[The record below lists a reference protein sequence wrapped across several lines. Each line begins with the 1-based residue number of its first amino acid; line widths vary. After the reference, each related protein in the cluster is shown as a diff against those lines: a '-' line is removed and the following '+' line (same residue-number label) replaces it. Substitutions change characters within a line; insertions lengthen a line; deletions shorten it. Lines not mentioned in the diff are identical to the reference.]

1 MQELTVRSESI
12 QRIYNYYLENTLI
25 VNRRYQRK
33 LVWSIEEKAS
43 FIDSII
49 KSYPVPLIL
58 LAESNDDSGRIFEI
72 IDGMQRINAVTA
84 FVENEFAV
92 NGAYF
97 NLETMAETK
106 LQKDSGQL
114 VQKEPMLD
122 RKICAEFVS
131 YVFPMSTYKGASE
144 AEIDEVFRRINANGK
159 HLSRQ
164 EIRQAGALSNF
175 ADIVRQISSEIRGDT
190 SLSNRVELNNMKKI
204 SITSKDLP
212 YGINVDDV
220 FWVASAII
228 RREQVRES
236 KDEEIVADI
245 IAAMLLD
252 EMPASSSNILDE
264 FYSLK
269 AATKRSM
276 ELEKKIRIQSVD
288 NVKSNFFRVF
298 DEIKE
303 LLEIAGKTFNNLI
316 SKDKTFDK
324 VPRYYQIVFL
334 ALYKLLVEE
343 NKKVN
348 SQYDLLQI
356 MDGITANI
364 QLSKGG
370 GNWSATEREN
380 SINAIVGMIG
390 KCFVDNL
397 DDPAIVKWSTEFE
410 TILKQSQIE
419 QGCFDFK
426 IGFCDL
432 RTGEFNEKAFLKGIK
447 TLTAMAN
454 KGTGSVGYVIAGVAD
469 KKEDA
474 ECIEKKYR
482 KYEAIVRENYYITGL
497 NYDIDAL
504 KLSADRYF
512 QKLIQILEKAPIEE
526 KYKSYIGNNIKFLRY
541 GDKDILVMK
550 VMGLDSPAI
559 YDNEYYQRMG
569 ANVDKIEVKDMSE
582 LFSRFKR

>member
-144 AEIDEVFRRINANGK
+144 SEIDEVFRRINANGK

-269 AATKRSM
+269 AVTKRSM
-276 ELEKKIRIQSVD
+276 ELEEKIRIQSVD

-390 KCFVDNL
+390 KCFFDNL

>member
-144 AEIDEVFRRINANGK
+144 SEIDEVFRRINANGK

-269 AATKRSM
+269 AVTKRSM
-276 ELEKKIRIQSVD
+276 ELEEKIRIQSVD

-397 DDPAIVKWSTEFE
+397 NDPAIVKWSTEFE

>member
-144 AEIDEVFRRINANGK
+144 SEIDEVFRRINANGK

-269 AATKRSM
+269 AVTKRSM
-276 ELEKKIRIQSVD
+276 ELEEKIRIQSVD

>member
-144 AEIDEVFRRINANGK
+144 SEIDEVFRRINANGK

>member
-1 MQELTVRSESI
+1 M
-12 QRIYNYYLENTLI
+12 
-25 VNRRYQRK
+25 
-33 LVWSIEEKAS
+33 VWSIEEKAS

-106 LQKDSGQL
+106 LQKDSGKL
-114 VQKEPMLD
+114 VQKEPMLN

-144 AEIDEVFRRINANGK
+144 SEIDEVFRRINANGK

-269 AATKRSM
+269 AVTKRSM
-276 ELEKKIRIQSVD
+276 ELEEKIRIQSVD

-550 VMGLDSPAI
+550 VIGLDSPAI

>member
-106 LQKDSGQL
+106 LQKDSGKL

-144 AEIDEVFRRINANGK
+144 SEIDEVFRRINANGK

-269 AATKRSM
+269 AVTKRSM
-276 ELEKKIRIQSVD
+276 ELEEKIRIQSVD

>member
-1 MQELTVRSESI
+1 MQDLTVRSESI

-43 FIDSII
+43 FVDSII

-58 LAESNDDSGRIFEI
+58 LAESDNAGGRIFEI
-72 IDGMQRINAVTA
+72 IDGMQRLNAVVS
-84 FVENEFAV
+84 FIENEFAV
-92 NGAYF
+92 NGEYF
-97 NLETMAETK
+97 DLETMAETK
-106 LQKDSGQL
+106 LQKDDGKL
-114 VQKEPMLD
+114 VQKEPILD
-122 RKICAEFVS
+122 RKVCTEIVA

-144 AEIDEVFRRINANGK
+144 TEIDEVFRRINANGK

-164 EIRQAGALSNF
+164 EIRQAGALSNY

-190 SLSNRVELNNMKKI
+190 SLSNRVELNNMKRI
-204 SITSKDLP
+204 SITSRDLP

-220 FWVASAII
+220 FWVNSAII

-252 EMPASSSNILDE
+252 EMPASSSNNLDE

-269 AATKRSM
+269 AVTKRAT
-276 ELEKKIRIQSVD
+276 ELEEKIRIRSIEK
-288 NVKSNFFRVF
+288 VKSDFFKVF
-298 DEIKE
+298 DEIKD
-303 LLEIAGKTFNNLI
+303 LLEIAGKSFNNLI
-316 SKDKTFDK
+316 SKDRNFDK

-334 ALYKLLVEE
+334 ALYKLFVKE
-343 NKKVN
+343 NKKIK
-348 SQYDLLQI
+348 SQYDLLKI

-380 SINAIVGMIG
+380 SINAIVGMID

-426 IGFCDL
+426 VGFCDL
-432 RTGEFNEKAFLKGIK
+432 KTGDFNEKAFQKCIK

-474 ECIEKKYR
+474 ECIKQKDK
-482 KYEAIVRENYYITGL
+482 KYEALIREDYYITGL

-504 KLSADRYF
+504 NLSADRYF
-512 QKLIQILEKAPIEE
+512 QKLIQILEKEPIEN
-526 KYKSYIGNNIKFLRY
+526 KYKSYIGNNVRFLRY
-541 GDKDILVMK
+541 GDKDILLMK
-550 VMGLDSPAI
+550 VMGLDAPAI

-569 ANVDKIEVKDMSE
+569 ANLDKIEVKEMSE
-582 LFSRFKR
+582 LFSRFKK

>member
-1 MQELTVRSESI
+1 MQDLTVRSESI

-43 FIDSII
+43 FVDSII

-58 LAESNDDSGRIFEI
+58 LAESDNEGVRIFEI
-72 IDGMQRINAVTA
+72 IDGMQRLNAVVS
-84 FVENEFAV
+84 FIENEFAV
-92 NGAYF
+92 NGEYF
-97 NLETMAETK
+97 DLETMAETK
-106 LQKDSGQL
+106 LQKDNGKL
-114 VQKEPMLD
+114 VQKEPIHD
-122 RKICAEFVS
+122 RKVCAEIVA

-144 AEIDEVFRRINANGK
+144 TEIDEVFRRINANGK

-164 EIRQAGALSNF
+164 EIRQAGALSNY

-190 SLSNRVELNNMKKI
+190 SLSDRVELNNMKRI

-220 FWVASAII
+220 FWVNSAII
-228 RREQVRES
+228 RREQVRAS

-252 EMPASSSNILDE
+252 EMPASSSGILDE

-269 AATKRSM
+269 GSTKRATD
-276 ELEKKIRIQSVD
+276 LEEKIRIRSIEK
-288 NVKSNFFRVF
+288 VKSDFFKVF
-298 DEIKE
+298 DEIKD
-303 LLEIAGKTFNNLI
+303 LLEIAGKSFNNLI
-316 SKDKTFDK
+316 SKDRNFDK

-334 ALYKLLVEE
+334 ALYKLLVKE
-343 NKKVN
+343 NKKIK
-348 SQYDLLQI
+348 SQYDLLQV

-380 SINAIVGMIG
+380 SINAIVGMID
-390 KCFVDNL
+390 KCFVDNV
-397 DDPAIVKWSTEFE
+397 DNPAIVKWSTEFE
-410 TILKQSQIE
+410 TILKQSKIE

-432 RTGEFNEKAFLKGIK
+432 KTGKFNEKAFKKCIK

-454 KGTGSVGYVIAGVAD
+454 KGTGSVGYVVAGVAD
-469 KKEDA
+469 TKEDA
-474 ECIEKKYR
+474 EYIEQKNKKY
-482 KYEAIVRENYYITGL
+482 KSIVKEDYYITGL

-504 KLSADRYF
+504 NVSADRYF
-512 QKLIQILEKAPIEE
+512 QKLIQILEKEPLEE
-526 KYKSYIGNNIKFLRY
+526 KYRSYIGNNIRFLRY
-541 GDKDILVMK
+541 GDKDILLMK
-550 VMGLDSPAI
+550 IMGLDSPAI

-569 ANVDKIEVKDMSE
+569 ANLDKIEVKEMSV
-582 LFSRFKR
+582 LFSKFKK

>member
-106 LQKDSGQL
+106 LQKDSGKL

-144 AEIDEVFRRINANGK
+144 SEIDEVFRRINANGK

>member
-1 MQELTVRSESI
+1 M
-12 QRIYNYYLENTLI
+12 
-25 VNRRYQRK
+25 
-33 LVWSIEEKAS
+33 VWSIEEKAS

-106 LQKDSGQL
+106 LQKDSGKL

-144 AEIDEVFRRINANGK
+144 SEIDEVFRRINANGK

-269 AATKRSM
+269 AVTKRSM
-276 ELEKKIRIQSVD
+276 ELEEKIRIQSVD

>member
-144 AEIDEVFRRINANGK
+144 SEIDEVFRRINANGK

-269 AATKRSM
+269 AVTKRSM
-276 ELEKKIRIQSVD
+276 ELEEKIRIQSVD

-364 QLSKGG
+364 QMSKGG

>member
-106 LQKDSGQL
+106 LQKDSGKL
-114 VQKEPMLD
+114 VQKEPMLN

-144 AEIDEVFRRINANGK
+144 SEIDEVFRRINANGK

>member
-25 VNRRYQRK
+25 VNRKYQRK

-144 AEIDEVFRRINANGK
+144 SEIDEVFRRINANGK

-269 AATKRSM
+269 AVTKRSM
-276 ELEKKIRIQSVD
+276 ELEEKIRIQSVD

>member
-58 LAESNDDSGRIFEI
+58 LAESNDDSVRIFEI

-144 AEIDEVFRRINANGK
+144 SEIDEVFRRINANGK

-269 AATKRSM
+269 AVTKRSI
-276 ELEKKIRIQSVD
+276 ELEEKIRIQSVD

>member
-144 AEIDEVFRRINANGK
+144 SEIDEVFRRINANGK

-228 RREQVRES
+228 MREQVRES

-269 AATKRSM
+269 AVTKRSM
-276 ELEKKIRIQSVD
+276 ELEEKIRIQSVD

>member
-33 LVWSIEEKAS
+33 LVWSIEEKAA

-58 LAESNDDSGRIFEI
+58 LAESNDDRRTMFEI
-72 IDGMQRINAVTA
+72 IDGMQRLNAITA
-84 FVENEFAV
+84 FIENEFSV
-92 NGAYF
+92 NGEYF
-97 NLETMAETK
+97 NLEAMAETK
-106 LQKDSGQL
+106 LQKDHGQL
-114 VQKEPMLD
+114 VQKEPVLD
-122 RKICAEFVS
+122 RKVCAEIVA

-144 AEIDEVFRRINANGK
+144 SEIDEVFRRINANGK

-175 ADIVRQISSEIRGDT
+175 ADLVRQISSEIRGDT
-190 SLSNRVELNNMKKI
+190 SLNNRVALNNMKKI

-220 FWVASAII
+220 FWVSSSII

-236 KDEEIVADI
+236 KDEEIIADI
-245 IAAMLLD
+245 VATMLLD
-252 EMPASSSNILDE
+252 EIPASSSNILDE

-269 AATKRSM
+269 MVTKRSI
-276 ELEKKIRIQSVD
+276 ELEERIRIKSVD
-288 NVKSNFFRVF
+288 NVKSEFFKVF

-303 LLEIAGKTFNNLI
+303 LLEIVGKSFNNLI
-316 SKDKTFDK
+316 SKDRAFDK
-324 VPRYYQIVFL
+324 VPRYYQIIFL
-334 ALYKLLVEE
+334 AFYKLLVKE

-348 SQYDLLQI
+348 SQYDLLKI
-356 MDGITANI
+356 MDGITANV

-380 SINAIVGMIG
+380 SINAIVGMID
-390 KCFVDNL
+390 KCFVNNL

-410 TILKQSQIE
+410 TILKQSRIE

-432 RTGEFNEKAFLKGIK
+432 KTGEFNEKAFQKCIK

-474 ECIEKKYR
+474 KCIEEKNGKY
-482 KYEAIVRENYYITGL
+482 KTIVKEDYYITGL
-497 NYDIDAL
+497 NYDIDIL
-504 KLSADRYF
+504 KISADRYF
-512 QKLIQILEKAPIEE
+512 QRLIQIIEKEPIEE

-541 GDKDILVMK
+541 GDKDILVMR

-559 YDNEYYQRMG
+559 YNNEYYQRMG
-569 ANVDKIEVKDMSE
+569 ANVNKIQVKEMSE
-582 LFSRFKR
+582 LFGRFKK

>member
-92 NGAYF
+92 NRAYF

-114 VQKEPMLD
+114 VQKKPMLD

-144 AEIDEVFRRINANGK
+144 SEIDEVFRRINANGK

-164 EIRQAGALSNF
+164 EIRQAGALSSF

-269 AATKRSM
+269 AVTKRSM
-276 ELEKKIRIQSVD
+276 ELEEKIRIQSVD

>member
-33 LVWSIEEKAS
+33 LVWSIEEKAA

-58 LAESNDDSGRIFEI
+58 LAENNDDSGTKFEI
-72 IDGMQRINAVTA
+72 IDGMQRLNAITA
-84 FVENEFAV
+84 FIENEFSV
-92 NGAYF
+92 NGEYF
-97 NLETMAETK
+97 NLEAMAETK
-106 LQKDSGQL
+106 LQKDHGQL

-122 RKICAEFVS
+122 RKVCAEIVA
-131 YVFPMSTYKGASE
+131 YVFPVSTYKGASE
-144 AEIDEVFRRINANGK
+144 SEVDEVFRRINANGK

-175 ADIVRQISSEIRGDT
+175 ADLVRQISSEIRGDT
-190 SLSNRVELNNMKKI
+190 SLNNRVVLNNMKKI

-220 FWVASAII
+220 FWVSSSII

-245 IAAMLLD
+245 VATMLLD
-252 EMPASSSNILDE
+252 EIPASSSNILDE

-269 AATKRSM
+269 TVTKRST
-276 ELEKKIRIQSVD
+276 ELEERIRIKSAD
-288 NVKSNFFRVF
+288 SVKSDFFKVF

-303 LLEIAGKTFNNLI
+303 LLEIAGKSFNNLI
-316 SKDKTFDK
+316 SKDRTFDK
-324 VPRYYQIVFL
+324 VPRYYQIIFL
-334 ALYKLLVEE
+334 AFHKLLVKE

-348 SQYDLLQI
+348 SQYDLLKI
-356 MDGITANI
+356 LDGITANV

-380 SINAIVGMIG
+380 SINAIVGMID

-410 TILKQSQIE
+410 TILKQSRIE

-432 RTGEFNEKAFLKGIK
+432 KNGVFNEKAFQKCIK

-474 ECIEKKYR
+474 KCIEEKNGKYS
-482 KYEAIVRENYYITGL
+482 AIVKEGYYITGL
-497 NYDIDAL
+497 NYDTDIL
-504 KLSADRYF
+504 KISSDRYF
-512 QKLIQILEKAPIEE
+512 QKLIQIIEKEPIEK
-526 KYKSYIGNNIKFLRY
+526 KYKSYIGNNIRFLRY
-541 GDKDILVMK
+541 GDKDILVMRII
-550 VMGLDSPAI
+550 GLDSPAI

-569 ANVDKIEVKDMSE
+569 ANVCKIQVKEMSE
-582 LFSRFKR
+582 LFGRFKK

>member
-1 MQELTVRSESI
+1 MQDLTVRSESI

-43 FIDSII
+43 FVDSII

-58 LAESNDDSGRIFEI
+58 LAESDNEGVRIFEI
-72 IDGMQRINAVTA
+72 IDGMQRLNAVVS
-84 FVENEFAV
+84 FIENEFAV
-92 NGAYF
+92 NGEYF
-97 NLETMAETK
+97 DLETMAETK
-106 LQKDSGQL
+106 LQKDDGKL
-114 VQKEPMLD
+114 VQKEPILD
-122 RKICAEFVS
+122 RKVCAEIVA

-144 AEIDEVFRRINANGK
+144 TEIDEVFRRINANGK

-164 EIRQAGALSNF
+164 EIRQAGALSNY

-190 SLSNRVELNNMKKI
+190 SLSDRVELNNMKRI

-220 FWVASAII
+220 FWVNSAII
-228 RREQVRES
+228 RREQVRAS

-252 EMPASSSNILDE
+252 EMPASSSGILDE

-269 AATKRSM
+269 GSTKRATD
-276 ELEKKIRIQSVD
+276 LEEKIRIRSIEK
-288 NVKSNFFRVF
+288 VKSDFFKVF
-298 DEIKE
+298 DEIKD
-303 LLEIAGKTFNNLI
+303 LLEIAGKSFNNLI
-316 SKDKTFDK
+316 SKDRNFDK

-334 ALYKLLVEE
+334 ALYKLLVKE
-343 NKKVN
+343 NKKIS
-348 SQYDLLQI
+348 SQYDLLQV

-380 SINAIVGMIG
+380 SINAIVGMID
-390 KCFVDNL
+390 KCFVDNV
-397 DDPAIVKWSTEFE
+397 DNPAIVKWSTEFE
-410 TILKQSQIE
+410 TILKQSKIE

-432 RTGEFNEKAFLKGIK
+432 KTGKFNEKAFKKCVK

-454 KGTGSVGYVIAGVAD
+454 KGTGSVGYVVAGVAD
-469 KKEDA
+469 TKEDA
-474 ECIEKKYR
+474 EYIEQKNKKY
-482 KYEAIVRENYYITGL
+482 ESIVKEDYYITGL

-504 KLSADRYF
+504 NVSADRYF
-512 QKLIQILEKAPIEE
+512 QKLIQILEKEPIEE
-526 KYKSYIGNNIKFLRY
+526 KYRSYIGNNIRFLRY
-541 GDKDILVMK
+541 GDKDILLMK
-550 VMGLDSPAI
+550 IMGLDSPAI

-569 ANVDKIEVKDMSE
+569 ANLHKIEVKEMSV
-582 LFSRFKR
+582 LFSKFKK

>member
-106 LQKDSGQL
+106 LQKDSGKL

-144 AEIDEVFRRINANGK
+144 SEIDEVFRRINANGK

-269 AATKRSM
+269 AVTKRSM
-276 ELEKKIRIQSVD
+276 ELEEKIRIQSVD

-582 LFSRFKR
+582 LFSRFK

>member
-1 MQELTVRSESI
+1 
-12 QRIYNYYLENTLI
+12 
-25 VNRRYQRK
+25 
-33 LVWSIEEKAS
+33 
-43 FIDSII
+43 
-49 KSYPVPLIL
+49 
-58 LAESNDDSGRIFEI
+58 
-72 IDGMQRINAVTA
+72 
-84 FVENEFAV
+84 
-92 NGAYF
+92 
-97 NLETMAETK
+97 MAETK

-144 AEIDEVFRRINANGK
+144 SEIDEVFRRINANGK

-269 AATKRSM
+269 AVTKRSM
-276 ELEKKIRIQSVD
+276 ELEEKIRIQSVD

>member
-1 MQELTVRSESI
+1 MRSMS
-12 QRIYNYYLENTLI
+12 YYLENTLI

-106 LQKDSGQL
+106 LQKDSGKL
-114 VQKEPMLD
+114 VQKEPMLN

-144 AEIDEVFRRINANGK
+144 SEIDEVFRRINANGK

-269 AATKRSM
+269 AVTKRSM
-276 ELEKKIRIQSVD
+276 ELEEKIRIQSVD

-550 VMGLDSPAI
+550 VIGLDSPAI

>member
-106 LQKDSGQL
+106 LQKDSGKL
-114 VQKEPMLD
+114 VQKEPMLN

-144 AEIDEVFRRINANGK
+144 SEIDEVFRRINANGK

-269 AATKRSM
+269 AVTKRSM
-276 ELEKKIRIQSVD
+276 ELEEKIRIQSVD

>member
-49 KSYPVPLIL
+49 KSYPAPLIL

-106 LQKDSGQL
+106 LQKDSGKL

-144 AEIDEVFRRINANGK
+144 SEIDEVFRRINANGK

-269 AATKRSM
+269 AVTKRSM
-276 ELEKKIRIQSVD
+276 ELEEKIRIQSVD